1 MHNHWERDTAVRAGI
16 DLFSAWVE
24 AQRAYKNLPGLAVG
38 VVVNKEL
45 VWAQGFGYADVA
57 RQIPATPDTIYRI
70 ASITKLFTA
79 VAIMQLRDQGQLQL
93 DDPVAGHLPWFNM
106 QNPYADA
113 PTITIRHLLTHT
125 AGLPREAQ
133 FPYWT
138 DGQFPTLAQIQA
150 TVGQQ
155 STAVSAE
162 TRFKYS
168 NLGLS
173 LAGAI
178 VAQVSGQP
186 YESYVQEYILRPL
199 GMSST
204 FVETLDPQH
213 ERLAVGYGRR
223 LPGRLERNIMPF
235 TDCQGITPAANMATT
250 VSDLARFASFHLGDG
265 VVGEHRLL
273 RQSTLREM
281 QRVHWLAPDWQSG
294 WGLGFSIARQNNKTC
309 IGHGG
314 AVLGYRT
321 QLRLCPAEDTA
332 VIVLTNA
339 DDGDPLA
346 YVEKLFTWVVPPL
359 LAAVRPSPTPAQPDP
374 AWQQY
379 VGKYRD
385 AWGDMQIL
393 LHNGVLTAVDPSQP
407 DPLLATIQFV
417 PVGEHTFRMET
428 ENSFLAPG
436 ELAIFEVE
444 GDGDG
449 RVTRVRLGNTF
460 MERVDRW

>member
-1 MHNHWERDTAVRAGI
+1 MNNQWQEDTAVRSGI
-16 DLFSAWVE
+16 DLFSAWVD
-24 AQRAYKNLPGLAVG
+24 AQMAYKNLPGLAAG
-38 VVVNKEL
+38 IVVDKEL

-79 VAIMQLRDQGQLQL
+79 VAILQLRDQGKLQL
-93 DDPVAGHLPWFNM
+93 DDPVASHLPWFAL
-106 QNPYADA
+106 QNSYADA
-113 PTITIRHLLTHT
+113 PVITIRHLLTHT

-138 DGQFPTLAQIQA
+138 DGKFPTLSQIQES
-150 TVGQQ
+150 VGQQ
-155 STAVSAE
+155 ATAVPPE

-178 VAQVSGQP
+178 VAQVSGQT
-186 YESYVQEYILRPL
+186 YEEYVQEQLLRPL

-204 FVETLDPQH
+204 FVETLDSHH

-223 LPGRLERNIMPF
+223 LPGKLEREIMPF

-250 VSDLARFASFHLGDG
+250 VSDLARFAIFHLSDGMAGDT
-265 VVGEHRLL
+265 RLL

-281 QRVHWLAPDWQSG
+281 QRVHWLNPDWQTG
-294 WGLGFSIARQNNKTC
+294 WGLGFSIVRQKEKTY

-321 QLRLCPAEDTA
+321 QLRLCPAEGTA
-332 VIVLTNA
+332 VVVLTNA

-346 YVEKLFTWVVPPL
+346 YAEKLFAWVVPPL
-359 LAAVRPSPTPAQPDP
+359 LAAIRPSPTPAQPDP
-374 AWQQY
+374 AWQRY

-393 LHNGVLTAVDPSQP
+393 LHKGALTAVDPSQP

-444 GDGDG
+444 AEGDG

-460 MERVDRW
+460 MERVEGW

>member
-1 MHNHWERDTAVRAGI
+1 MTNQWQENTAVCSGI
-16 DLFSAWVE
+16 DLFTAWVD
-24 AQRAYKNLPGLAVG
+24 AQRAYKNLPGLAAG
-38 VVVNKEL
+38 VVVGQEL
-45 VWAQGFGYADVA
+45 VWAQGFGYADVP

-79 VAIMQLRDQGQLQL
+79 VAIMQLRDAGKLQL
-93 DDPVAGHLPWFNM
+93 DDPIAGHLPWFNM
-106 QNPYADA
+106 QNSYADA

-138 DGQFPTLAQIQA
+138 DGKFPTLAQIQES
-150 TVGQQ
+150 VGQQ
-155 STAVSAE
+155 TTAVSPE

-186 YESYVQEYILRPL
+186 YESYVQDHILRPL
-199 GMSST
+199 AMTNT

-223 LPGRLERNIMPF
+223 LPGRLDRDIMPF

-250 VSDLARFASFHLGDG
+250 VADLARFAIFHLGDG
-265 VVGEHRLL
+265 TAGETRLL

-281 QRVHWLAPDWQSG
+281 QRVHWLNPDWQSG
-294 WGLGFSIARQNNKTC
+294 YGLGFSITRQHNKTY

-321 QLRLCPAEDTA
+321 LLRLCPAEDTA

-339 DDGDPLA
+339 DDGDPLV
-346 YVEKLFTWVVPPL
+346 YVEKLFAWVVPPL
-359 LAAVRPSPTPAQPDP
+359 LAAIRPSPTPAQPDP
-374 AWQQY
+374 TWQQY

-407 DPLLATIQFV
+407 DPLLATLRFI
-417 PVGEHTFRMET
+417 PVAEHTFRMES
-428 ENSFLAPG
+428 ENGFLSPD
-436 ELAIFEVE
+436 ELAIFVVDEV
-444 GDGDG
+444 GNG
-449 RVTRVRLGNTF
+449 RVSRVRLGNTF
-460 MERVDRW
+460 MERVEAW

>member
-1 MHNHWERDTAVRAGI
+1 MTNHWQDNTAVRSGI

-38 VVVNKEL
+38 VVVDKEL

-57 RQIPATPDTIYRI
+57 RQRPATPDTLYRI

-79 VAIMQLRDQGQLQL
+79 VAIMQLRDQGKLQL
-93 DDPVAGHLPWFNM
+93 DDPVAKYLPWFSM
-106 QNPYADA
+106 QNSYADA
-113 PTITIRHLLTHT
+113 PVITIRHLLTHT
-125 AGLPREAQ
+125 AGLPREAP

-138 DGQFPTLAQIQA
+138 DSQFPTLAQIQES
-150 TVGQQ
+150 VGQQ
-155 STAVSAE
+155 ATAVPPE

-178 VAQVSGQP
+178 VTQVANQP
-186 YESYVQEYILRPL
+186 YEAYVQQHILRPL

-204 FVETLDPQH
+204 FVETVDPQH
-213 ERLAVGYGRR
+213 ERLAAGYGRR
-223 LPGRLERNIMPF
+223 LPGKLQREIMPF

-250 VSDLARFASFHLGDG
+250 VADLARFAIFHLGDG
-265 VVGEHRLL
+265 TAGETRLL

-294 WGLGFSIARQNNKTC
+294 YGLGFSITRQTNKTF

-321 QLRLCPAEDTA
+321 QLRLCPAEGTA

-346 YVEKLFTWVVPPL
+346 YVEKVFQWVVPPL
-359 LAAVRPSPTPAQPDP
+359 LAVARPLAAPAPPDP
-374 AWQQY
+374 TWQRY

-385 AWGDMQIL
+385 AWGDLQIL
-393 LHNGVLTAVDPSQP
+393 LHNGELTAVDPSQP
-407 DPLLATIQFV
+407 DPLVATIRFI

-428 ENSFLAPG
+428 ENGFLAPG
-436 ELAIFEVE
+436 ELATFMVDEA
-444 GDGDG
+444 DG
-449 RVTRVRLGNTF
+449 RVTRVRLGNTYI
-460 MERVDRW
+460 ERVEGW

>member
-1 MHNHWERDTAVRAGI
+1 MKDHWLEDTAVRAAI
-16 DLFSAWVE
+16 ELFSAWVE
-24 AQRAYKNLPGLAVG
+24 AQLAYKGLPGLAVG
-38 VVVNKEL
+38 VVVGPEL
-45 VWAQGFGYADVA
+45 VWARGFGYADVA
-57 RQIPATPDTIYRI
+57 CKTPATPDTIYRI

-79 VAIMQLRDQGQLQL
+79 VAILQLRDQGKLQL

-106 QNPYADA
+106 PNPYADA

-125 AGLPREAQ
+125 AGLPREAA

-138 DGQFPTLAQIQA
+138 DGQFPSLAQIQA
-150 TVGQQ
+150 SVGQQ
-155 STAVSAE
+155 VTAVPTE

-178 VAQVSGQP
+178 VAQAASLP
-186 YESYVQEYILRPL
+186 YETYVQEHILRPL
-199 GMSST
+199 GMRST
-204 FVETLDPQH
+204 FVETIDPHH

-223 LPGRLERNIMPF
+223 LPGRLEREIMPF

-265 VVGEHRLL
+265 VVGERRLL

-281 QRVHWLAPDWQSG
+281 QRVHWLNPDWQSG
-294 WGLGFSIARQNNKTC
+294 YGLGFSIARQNDKTY

-321 QLRLCPAEDTA
+321 LLRLCPAEGTA
-332 VIVLTNA
+332 VVVLTNA
-339 DDGDPLA
+339 DDGEPLA
-346 YVEKLFTWVVPPL
+346 YVDKLFQWVVPPI
-359 LAAVRPSPTPAQPDP
+359 LAVARPKSATLPDP
-374 AWQQY
+374 AWQRY

-393 LHNGVLTAVDPSQP
+393 MQNGELMALDPSQP
-407 DPLLATIQFV
+407 DPLLATIRFM
-417 PVGEHTFRMET
+417 PVAEHTFRMES
-428 ENSFLAPG
+428 ESGFLSPG
-436 ELAIFEVE
+436 ELAIFEV
-444 GDGDG
+444 DGDG
-449 RVTRVRLGNTF
+449 RVARIRLGNTYI
-460 MERVDRW
+460 ERVEGW

>member
-1 MHNHWERDTAVRAGI
+1 MNNHWQENTAVRSGL
-16 DLFSAWVE
+16 DLFAAWVDS
-24 AQRAYKNLPGLAVG
+24 QRAYKNLPGLAAG
-38 VVVNKEL
+38 VVVGPEL
-45 VWAQGFGYADVA
+45 VWAQGFGYADAA

-79 VAIMQLRDQGQLQL
+79 VAILQLRDQGKLQL
-93 DDPVAGHLPWFNM
+93 DDPVVGHLPWFNM
-106 QNPYADA
+106 PSPYADA
-113 PTITIRHLLTHT
+113 PAITIRHLLTHT
-125 AGLPREAQ
+125 AGLPREAA

-150 TVGQQ
+150 SVGQQ
-155 STAVSAE
+155 VTAVPPE

-178 VAQVSGQP
+178 VAQAASLP
-186 YESYVQEYILRPL
+186 YEAYVQEHILRPL

-204 FVETLDPQH
+204 FVETIDPHH

-223 LPGRLERNIMPF
+223 LPGRLEREIMPF

-250 VSDLARFASFHLGDG
+250 VTDLARFASFHLGDG
-265 VVGEHRLL
+265 VVEGRRLL

-281 QRVHWLAPDWQSG
+281 QRVHWLNPDWQSG
-294 WGLGFSIARQNNKTC
+294 YGLGFSITRQNNKTY

-321 QLRLCPAEDTA
+321 LLRLCPAEGTA
-332 VIVLTNA
+332 VVVLTNA

-346 YVEKLFTWVVPPL
+346 YVDKLFQWVVPPL
-359 LAAVRPSPTPAQPDP
+359 LAAARPSAAPAQPDL

-393 LHNGVLTAVDPSQP
+393 IQNGELLAIDPSQP
-407 DPLLATIQFV
+407 DPLLATIRFI
-417 PVGEHTFRMET
+417 PVAEHTFRMES
-428 ENSFLAPG
+428 ENGFLSPD
-436 ELAIFEVE
+436 ELAIFEV
-444 GDGDG
+444 DGDG
-449 RVTRVRLGNTF
+449 RVTRIRLGNTYI
-460 MERVDRW
+460 ERMDGW

>member
-1 MHNHWERDTAVRAGI
+1 MTNDFLDNTAVRSGI

-24 AQRAYKNLPGLAVG
+24 AQRAYKNLPGLAVS
-38 VVVNKEL
+38 VVVEKEL

-57 RQIPATPDTIYRI
+57 RQRPATPDTIYRI

-79 VAIMQLRDQGQLQL
+79 VAIMQLRDQGKLQL
-93 DDPVAGHLPWFNM
+93 DDPVVAHLPWFNM
-106 QNPYADA
+106 PNPYADA
-113 PTITIRHLLTHT
+113 PVMTIRHLLTHT
-125 AGLPREAQ
+125 AGLPREAA

-150 TVGQQ
+150 SVGQQ
-155 STAVSAE
+155 ITAVPPE

-178 VAQVSGQP
+178 VAQVASLP
-186 YESYVQEYILRPL
+186 YETYVQEHILRPL

-204 FVETLDPQH
+204 FVESIDPHH

-223 LPGRLERNIMPF
+223 LPGKLERDIMPF
-235 TDCQGITPAANMATT
+235 TDCRGITPAANMATT

-265 VVGEHRLL
+265 AVGEHRLL
-273 RQSTLREM
+273 RQRTLREM
-281 QRVHWLAPDWQSG
+281 QRVHWLNPDWQSG
-294 WGLGFSIARQNNKTC
+294 YGLGFSIARQKDKTY

-321 QLRLCPAEDTA
+321 LLRLCPAEDTA

-346 YVEKLFTWVVPPL
+346 YVDKLFQWVVPPI
-359 LAAVRPSPTPAQPDP
+359 LAGLRPKSATLPDP
-374 AWQQY
+374 AWQRY

-393 LHNGVLTAVDPSQP
+393 MQNGELMALDPSQP
-407 DPLLATIQFV
+407 DPLLATIRFI
-417 PVGEHTFRMET
+417 PVAEHTFRMES
-428 ENSFLAPG
+428 ENGFLSPD
-436 ELAIFEVE
+436 ELATFEV
-444 GDGDG
+444 DGDG

-460 MERVDRW
+460 MERVESW

>member
-1 MHNHWERDTAVRAGI
+1 MTDHWQENTAARAGI
-16 DLFSAWVE
+16 DLFTAWVD
-24 AQRAYKNLPGLAVG
+24 AQRAYKNLPGLAAG
-38 VVVNKEL
+38 VVVGQEL

-79 VAIMQLRDQGQLQL
+79 VAIMQLRDAGKLQL
-93 DDPVAGHLPWFNM
+93 DDPVAGHLPWFHI

-113 PTITIRHLLTHT
+113 PPITIRHLLTHT

-138 DGQFPTLAQIQA
+138 DGKFPTVNQIQES
-150 TVGQQ
+150 VGQQ
-155 STAVSAE
+155 ATAVPTE

-168 NLGLS
+168 NLGLF

-178 VAQVSGQP
+178 VAQVANLP
-186 YESYVQEYILRPL
+186 YETYVQEHVLRPL
-199 GMSST
+199 GMSNT
-204 FVETLDPQH
+204 FVETVNPHH

-223 LPGRLERNIMPF
+223 LPGKLERDIMPF
-235 TDCQGITPAANMATT
+235 TDCQGIGPAANMATT
-250 VSDLARFASFHLGDG
+250 VADLARFASFHLGDG
-265 VVGEHRLL
+265 TAGENRLL

-281 QRVHWLAPDWQSG
+281 QRVHWLFPDWQSG
-294 WGLGFSIARQNNKTC
+294 WGLGFSIARQHNKTF

-321 QLRLCPAEDTA
+321 QLRLCPAEGTA

-346 YVEKLFTWVVPPL
+346 YVEKLYQWVVPPM
-359 LAAVRPSPTPAQPDP
+359 LAAIRPSPTPTPPDP
-374 AWQQY
+374 AWQRY

-393 LHNGVLTAVDPSQP
+393 LHHGVLTAVDPSQP
-407 DPLLATIQFV
+407 DPLLATLRFI

-428 ENSFLAPG
+428 ENGFLSPD
-436 ELAIFEVE
+436 ELAVFEVDE
-444 GDGDG
+444 GGDG

-460 MERVDRW
+460 MERVEGW

>member
-1 MHNHWERDTAVRAGI
+1 MKDHWLEDTAVRAGI
-16 DLFSAWVE
+16 ALFSAWVE
-24 AQRAYKNLPGLAVG
+24 AQLAYKGLPGLAVG
-38 VVVNKEL
+38 VVVGQKL

-57 RQIPATPDTIYRI
+57 RKTPATPDTIYRI

-79 VAIMQLRDQGQLQL
+79 VAILQLRDQGKLQL

-106 QNPYADA
+106 PSPYADA

-125 AGLPREAQ
+125 AGLPREAA

-150 TVGQQ
+150 SVGQQ
-155 STAVSAE
+155 VTAVPTE

-178 VAQVSGQP
+178 VAQAASLP
-186 YESYVQEYILRPL
+186 YETYVQEHILRPL

-204 FVETLDPQH
+204 FVETIDPHH

-223 LPGRLERNIMPF
+223 LPGRLEREIMPF
-235 TDCQGITPAANMATT
+235 TDCQGIAPAANMATT
-250 VSDLARFASFHLGDG
+250 VTDLARFASFHLGDG

-281 QRVHWLAPDWQSG
+281 QRVHWLNPDWQSG
-294 WGLGFSIARQNNKTC
+294 YGLGFSITRQKDKTYV
-309 IGHGG
+309 GHGG

-321 QLRLCPAEDTA
+321 LLRLCPAEGTA
-332 VIVLTNA
+332 VVVLTNA

-346 YVEKLFTWVVPPL
+346 YVDKLFQWVVPSLRAVARP
-359 LAAVRPSPTPAQPDP
+359 LAAPTLPDP

-393 LHNGVLTAVDPSQP
+393 MQNGELMALDPSQP
-407 DPLLATIQFV
+407 DPLLATIRFV
-417 PVGEHTFRMET
+417 PVAEHTFRMES
-428 ENSFLAPG
+428 ENGFLSPD
-436 ELAIFEVE
+436 ELAIFEV
-444 GDGDG
+444 DGDG
-449 RVTRVRLGNTF
+449 RVARIRLGNTYT
-460 MERVDRW
+460 ERVEGW